1 MLFLVMLFLVKVV
14 FGLFFC
20 LLFFLLL
27 FVCIGV
33 WFDFVRYVLYCL
45 FLVFFCWVRILEVL
59 WFIKLELDSDILGLL

>member
-45 FLVFFCWVRILEVL
+45 FIVFFCWVRILVVL